1 MKIPTQTRATQIAG
15 SETADIRPTP
25 SLYEIGRVF
34 ALIGVQSFGGGMT
47 AWIRREVVQ
56 RQRWLGDQQFV
67 GGLALAQI
75 TPGANSIN
83 LAVYIGTTLRGRAGA
98 LAALFGMLFVP
109 VIVVLAMGAA
119 FASVRA
125 VPGVESAMVGLG
137 AAAIGLNLANGVI
150 IGRRSVRT
158 PASLLIVLVTTVLV
172 GVMNQSLVLVLA
184 VMIPLSLLLAGKRP

>member
-1 MKIPTQTRATQIAG
+1 
-15 SETADIRPTP
+15 
-25 SLYEIGRVF
+25 
-34 ALIGVQSFGGGMT
+34 MT

-75 TPGANSIN
+75 TPGANSVN
-83 LAVYIGTTLRGRAGA
+83 LAVYVGTTLRGRAGA

-119 FASVRA
+119 FASVRD

-150 IGRRSVRT
+150 IGRRSIRT
-158 PASLLIVLVTTVLV
+158 PTSLLIVLVTTVLV